1 MDITN
6 STDVDTQY
14 KVTGGGGPPMGDDH
28 YHHKDFPMDEAA
40 RWPTLHAGSQVS
52 LNPRSAGPWTVYF
65 YVQGKGY
72 TVTTESSD
80 NRLMLMRSGSD
91 FHVQVG

>member
-6 STDVDTQY
+6 TTDVNTQY

-28 YHHKDFPMDEAA
+28 HHKDFPAEEAA
-40 RWPTLHAGSQVS
+40 SWPTLHAGSQVS
-52 LNPRSAGPWTVYF
+52 YNPRSTGPWTVYF

-72 TVTTESSD
+72 TVTTESPED
-80 NRLMLMRSGSD
+80 RLTLTRSGSG
-91 FHVQVG
+91 FQVQVG